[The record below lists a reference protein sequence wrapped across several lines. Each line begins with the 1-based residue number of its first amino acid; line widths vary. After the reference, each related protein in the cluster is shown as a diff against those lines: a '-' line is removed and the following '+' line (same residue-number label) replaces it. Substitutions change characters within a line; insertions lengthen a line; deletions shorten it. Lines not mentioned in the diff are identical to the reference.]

1 MKLVFNTLM
10 YIFLSAVISMFVV
23 SIASTSFGDICRDDL
38 IHLYFNS
45 PGLAVKLLIE
55 PINIKCKD
63 RKELT

>member
-1 MKLVFNTLM
+1 
-10 YIFLSAVISMFVV
+10 MFVV